1 MNKREAYLILL
12 GFITEKCTDKNDE
25 WMLSVALEALY
36 NEVSEENNKKE
47 PLIKND
53 INIDYKLLHEIN

>member
-53 INIDYKLLHEIN
+53 INIDYKLLHKMN